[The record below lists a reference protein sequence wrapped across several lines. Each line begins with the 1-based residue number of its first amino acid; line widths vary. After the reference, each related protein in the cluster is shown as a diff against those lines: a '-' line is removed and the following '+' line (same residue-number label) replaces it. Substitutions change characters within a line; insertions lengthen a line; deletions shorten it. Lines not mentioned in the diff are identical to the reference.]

1 MSRVSILEVN
11 NLSYYYDNEKVLN
24 DISFTVEPGEFII
37 LTGENGAAKS
47 TLIKNI
53 IGLLKPATGTIDLAK
68 KNHNG
73 EKLSIGYVAQ
83 NVSSFNA
90 GFPSTVQEFVES
102 GRYAKGR
109 WFKRLDDTDYEHVD
123 RALKSVGMDKLRH
136 KKIGELSGGQKQRIS
151 LARIFATDPDFFV
164 LDEPTTGMDI
174 ESRRSFYEL
183 LKHNIDYHNKTILM
197 VTHADAEIEGYYSR
211 EIRLVREEGS
221 PWRCFS
227 MTSSNAHSSP
237 AQPFQIGRAHV

>member
-1 MSRVSILEVN
+1 MSNDRKKRVKKLSILEVS

-47 TLIKNI
+47 TLIKNV
-53 IGLLKPATGTIDLAK
+53 IGLLKPATGTINLAK
-68 KNHNG
+68 NNQMG
-73 EKLSIGYVAQ
+73 EKLSVGYVAQ

-102 GRYAKGR
+102 GRYPKNR
-109 WFKRLDDTDYEHVD
+109 WFKRLDDVDYEHVD
-123 RALKSVGMDKLRH
+123 RALKSVGMDKFRH
-136 KKIGELSGGQKQRIS
+136 KKVGELSGGQKQRIS

-183 LKHNIDYHNKTILM
+183 LKHNIDFHDKTILM
-197 VTHADAEIEGYYSR
+197 VTHADTEIEGYYSR

-227 MTSSNAHSSP
+227 MTSSNAHS
-237 AQPFQIGRAHV
+237 